1 VAFHC
6 SKDKQRR
13 KQRNI
18 SAMRKVSIALLSLFI
33 LYGFSA
39 AAEEPDDAK
48 PDDAKALNKCD
59 VGPVIKTYGQGKWLV
74 FSCDDDMT
82 LLVLAAPDNPI
93 KPFMFVLEPDSNG
106 GYGVFFDEST
116 GKNDASAAAL
126 AQLKALSPQDI
137 ASLIKETKPP
147 AK

>member
-1 VAFHC
+1 M
-6 SKDKQRR
+6 K
-13 KQRNI
+13 
-18 SAMRKVSIALLSLFI
+18 RKVSMALLSLFV
-33 LYGFSA
+33 LYGVSA

-74 FSCDDDMT
+74 YSCDDDMT

-93 KPFMFVLEPDSNG
+93 KPFMFVLEPDSSG

-116 GKNDASAAAL
+116 GKNDASAATL
-126 AQLKALSPQDI
+126 AQLKALSRQEI
-137 ASLIKETKPP
+137 ADLIRETKTSG
-147 AK
+147 K

>member
-1 VAFHC
+1 MKH
-6 SKDKQRR
+6 
-13 KQRNI
+13 I
-18 SAMRKVSIALLSLFI
+18 VSMVLVSLFF
-33 LYGFSA
+33 LHGFPA
-39 AAEEPDDAK
+39 AAEEPA
-48 PDDAKALNKCD
+48 DAKALNKCD

-74 FSCDDDMT
+74 FSCDDDTT

-93 KPFMFVLEPDSNG
+93 KPFMFVLEPDSDG
-106 GYGVFFDEST
+106 GYGVFFDDSL

-137 ASLIKETKPP
+137 ASLIKETKTP